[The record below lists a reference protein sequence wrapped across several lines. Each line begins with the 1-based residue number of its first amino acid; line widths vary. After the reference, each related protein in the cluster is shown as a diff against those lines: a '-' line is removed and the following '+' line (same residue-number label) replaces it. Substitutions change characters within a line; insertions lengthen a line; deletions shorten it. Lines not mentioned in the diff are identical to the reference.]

1 MSTTEAIQ
9 IMINNYSIAGANLLD
24 WLDEEDIAAMPNK
37 YASEQQWRDWGNDVA
52 CRATFRALRQAK
64 DAVATKSDT
73 STDSMTKPVMS
84 IDVLRVIHHLLKY
97 SNPIGVIGDMWRDHA
112 LKFLQ
117 RPEAPTDGRCVWYRG
132 WECCPDSQG
141 MAGQIGGWHACLG
154 GADADCISV
163 DALTWGELLDEID
176 EHDMTEAARAALTE
190 PTDG

>member
-1 MSTTEAIQ
+1 MT
-9 IMINNYSIAGANLLD
+9 
-24 WLDEEDIAAMPNK
+24 
-37 YASEQQWRDWGNDVA
+37 QQWTKAELEDW
-52 CRATFRALRQAK
+52 CRGWCRTPITTLKAFIDAGFCSDEAPLREEMRLLRQPTPSTV
-64 DAVATKSDT
+64 DA
-73 STDSMTKPVMS
+73 TKPVMS
-84 IDVLRVIHHLLKY
+84 YDVLRAIRHLLKY

-112 LKFLQ
+112 LKLLQ

-132 WECCPDSQG
+132 WECCPDGHG